1 MHPQLTYLL
10 ARDHIREQMA
20 RAERDR
26 PGAAISDTDSAE
38 RRKHVRIIPGG
49 VTRGRMSRQAA
60 AEMADQR

>member
-26 PGAAISDTDSAE
+26 PGAPTLDTDSAE
-38 RRKHVRIIPGG
+38 RRKLGRIIPCGASVG
-49 VTRGRMSRQAA
+49 VG
-60 AEMADQR
+60 